1 MAYIDSSDVTKGLKK
16 VQQSIRKAEK
26 EALKEAANHVANEL
40 EKNTPKSKEGTDHAK
55 NHVVKSGVKDG
66 MAEVGFDKDVAWRI
80 HFIEFGTIK
89 QRPQGFVQKTQTQV
103 EQEVVEIITKALG
116 GAL

>member
-1 MAYIDSSDVTKGLKK
+1 MAYIDSSEVTNGIKK
-16 VQQSIRKAEK
+16 VQKTIRKAEK
-26 EALKEAANHVANEL
+26 EAITEATKLVANQL

-66 MAEVGFDKDVAWRI
+66 MAEVGFDKEVAWRI

>member
-1 MAYIDSSDVTKGLKK
+1 MTYVDTSEVANGLKK
-16 VQQSIRKAEK
+16 IQKSIRKAEK
-26 EALKEAANHVANEL
+26 EALTEAANHVANKL
-40 EKNTPKSKEGTDHAK
+40 EQNTPKSKDGTDHAK
-55 NHVVKSGVKDG
+55 DHVVQSTVKDG
-66 MAEVGFDKDVAWRI
+66 MAEVGFDKEVAWRM
-80 HFIEFGTIK
+80 HFVEFGTIK

>member
-1 MAYIDSSDVTKGLKK
+1 MAYVDSSEVTNGIKK

-26 EALKEAANHVANEL
+26 EAITEATKLVANQL

-66 MAEVGFDKDVAWRI
+66 MAEVGFDKDIAWRI

>member
-26 EALKEAANHVANEL
+26 EALKEAANHVANQL
-40 EKNTPKSKEGTDHAK
+40 EKNTPKSKDGKDHAK
-55 NHVVKSGVKDG
+55 DHVIQSGVKDG
-66 MAEVGFDKDVAWRI
+66 MAEVGFDKEVGWRM
-80 HFIEFGTIK
+80 HFVEFGTIK
-89 QRPQGFVQKTQTQV
+89 QRPQGFVQKTQSQV
-103 EQEVVEIITKALG
+103 EQEVIEIITKALG